1 MPPHSIPLKI
11 HVTVIPYHT
20 YIFISWA
27 VCEYIQSTDWLA
39 TGYVI
44 DQTWKDRSLAMST
57 PSETNLRSRTLP
69 SENACRC
76 RLDGMGTA

>member
-1 MPPHSIPLKI
+1 M
-11 HVTVIPYHT
+11 
-20 YIFISWA
+20 SWA
-27 VCEYIQSTDWLA
+27 VCEYIQSTHWLA

-57 PSETNLRSRTLP
+57 PSETDLRSRTLP
-69 SENACRC
+69 SQNACRC